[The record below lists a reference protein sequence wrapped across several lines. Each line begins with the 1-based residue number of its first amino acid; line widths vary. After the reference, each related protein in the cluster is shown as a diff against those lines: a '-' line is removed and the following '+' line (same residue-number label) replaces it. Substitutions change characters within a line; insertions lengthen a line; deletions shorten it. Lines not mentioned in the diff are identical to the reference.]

1 MLTVLYCVIDEGPR
15 IDPAYTAFDQDI
27 LTHINAIIST
37 LQQMGLGS
45 TAEIF
50 FVEDDEAVW
59 TDFEPDPQ
67 VMNHIRTYV
76 YLKVRL
82 IFDPPSTSFV
92 LTAMEKQ
99 AEELEFRLSL
109 AREQVLWTDPDPDL
123 DPGEDELP
131 IPGVIDGGEL

>member
-1 MLTVLYCVIDEGPR
+1 MEHSILNSTKKVLG

-27 LTHINAIIST
+27 LTHINATIST

-45 TAEIF
+45 SAEVF
-50 FVEDDEAVW
+50 FVEDDQAVW

-67 VMNHIRTYV
+67 IMNHIRTYV

-82 IFDPPSTSFV
+82 YFDPPSTSFV
-92 LTAMEKQ
+92 LAAMEKQ

-109 AREQVLWTDPDPDL
+109 AREQVLWTDPDPDIP
-123 DPGEDELP
+123 DDEDLP
-131 IPGVIDGGEL
+131 IPGIVDGGEL